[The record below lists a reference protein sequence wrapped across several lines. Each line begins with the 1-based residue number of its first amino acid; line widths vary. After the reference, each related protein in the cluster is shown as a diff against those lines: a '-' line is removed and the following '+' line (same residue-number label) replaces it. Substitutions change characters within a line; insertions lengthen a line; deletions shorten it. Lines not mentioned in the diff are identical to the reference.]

1 MVMRQM
7 RQNTKIV
14 MILVAVAFFGLMVF
28 GWGMDITGRS
38 VGGTLGRVGS
48 ETVSALDFQSS
59 YRTLYD
65 QIQASQEEPI
75 TSQQNREIEDM
86 AWDQVVNQ
94 ILIRDELERRGI
106 RVTDDEVRQAARLSP
121 PPEFQSDPA
130 FQNQDGQFD
139 LTLYQQFLAQ
149 AGQDPAFLQQLEAYY
164 RSLIPRNKLIRQVTA
179 GIFVPDDEL
188 WERYRAQHEQV
199 SVTFLA
205 VSPADRVSDD
215 DVEVTP
221 EEVQT
226 YYEGNPDEFE
236 VPAEAEVRYTYI
248 DKRPTAADTAASLL
262 RAQEIRQEIVD
273 GADFAEVAER
283 ESADSGSAAQGGSL
297 GTFGRGMMVPQFDSV
312 AFSIPVG
319 ELSEP
324 FETSYGYH
332 VLEVLSRDEEAD
344 QVEARHILIPIERG
358 EDSEVRL
365 LTRADSLETLA
376 ENQTLSSAAATF
388 GLTVMD
394 GEITG
399 DFASLPGVGLVTE
412 ARDWIF
418 EEAEGPG
425 SVSPVFENDDAF
437 YVVEIVSQA
446 PARLLTLEEVDAEIQ
461 AELRLRKK
469 TDLVMSEARG
479 WADEIRG
486 GQTSL
491 EDLAESLGVP
501 LESEGPFTREDFVPG
516 LGQQTPAVGAAFGA
530 PVGGLAG
537 PVTALGQVALI
548 RVDDRI
554 EADRDAWEE
563 QKDSQRAQVT
573 SQIQQVRLDEWLA
586 GLRETTRIVDNRDAY
601 FQLAEEQQ
609 EQQANQALQ
618 SPGAYR

>member
-38 VGGTLGRVGS
+38 VGGTLGRVGGQS
-48 ETVSALDFQSS
+48 VSVLDFQNS
-59 YRTLYD
+59 YRSLYD
-65 QIQASQEEPI
+65 QVQSSQEQPI

-94 ILIRDELERRGI
+94 ILIQKELERRGI

-121 PPEFQSDPA
+121 PPEFQADPA

-139 LTLYQQFLAQ
+139 LDLYQQFLSQ
-149 AGQDPAFLQQLEAYY
+149 AGQDPVFLQQLEAYY
-164 RSLIPRNKLIRQVTA
+164 RNLIPRNKLVRQVTA
-179 GIFVPDDEL
+179 GVFVPDDEL
-188 WERYRAQHEQV
+188 WERYQAQNERV
-199 SVTFLA
+199 TATFLA
-205 VSPADRVSDD
+205 VSPADRISDD
-215 DVEVTP
+215 EVEVTP

-226 YYEGNPDEFE
+226 YYQENPDQFQ
-236 VPAEAEVRYTYI
+236 VPAEAEVSYAYI
-248 DKRPTAADTAASLL
+248 DKRPTAADTATSLL
-262 RAQEIRQEIVD
+262 RAQEIRQEIVE
-273 GADFAEVAER
+273 GADFAEVAQR

-297 GTFGRGMMVPQFDSV
+297 GTFQRGMMVPQFDSV

-319 ELSEP
+319 QISEP

-332 VLEVLSRDEEAD
+332 ILEVLSRDTQAD
-344 QVEARHILIPIERG
+344 QVEARHILIPIERS
-358 EDSEVRL
+358 EESEVRL

-388 GLTVMD
+388 DLPVLD
-394 GEITG
+394 GEITS
-399 DFASLPGVGLVTE
+399 DFASLPGVGLATE
-412 ARDWIF
+412 AQDWIF

-437 YVVEIVSQA
+437 YVLEIEAQA
-446 PARLLTLEEVDAEIQ
+446 PARLLTLDEVSAEVE
-461 AELRLRKK
+461 ANLRLQKK
-469 TDLVMSEARG
+469 TDLVMEQAQG
-479 WADEIRG
+479 WADEVRT

-491 EDLAESLGVP
+491 EDLAERLGVS
-501 LESEGPFTREDFVPG
+501 LETEGPFTREDFVPG
-516 LGQQTPAVGAAFGA
+516 LGQQTPAVGAAFGV

-537 PVTALGQVALI
+537 PVPALGQVALI
-548 RVDDRI
+548 RVDEKL

-563 QKDSQRAQVT
+563 QKGAQRAQVT
-573 SQIQQVRLDEWLA
+573 SEIQQARLDQWLA
-586 GLRETTRIVDNRDAY
+586 GLRETTRIIDNRDAY

-618 SPGAYR
+618 SPRALR